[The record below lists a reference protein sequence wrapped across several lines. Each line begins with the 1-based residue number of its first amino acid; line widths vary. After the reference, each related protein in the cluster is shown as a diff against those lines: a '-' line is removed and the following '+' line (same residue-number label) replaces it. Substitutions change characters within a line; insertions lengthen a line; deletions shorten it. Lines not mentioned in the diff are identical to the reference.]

1 MMVKKTILRVAVPT
15 PLRRLFDYLPASDTD
30 IGSLTPGM
38 RVAVPFG
45 KKKEMVGLIM
55 DIANNSDFPYSKL
68 KPINRLIDQ
77 QPLIEKQQ
85 LQLINW
91 ASRYYHHPVGE
102 VYSNAVPSWMRNGN
116 TLDKLQDHAWQT
128 TQSGMSVAIES
139 LARAPKQQAL
149 LIYLRER
156 AGPVTAA
163 ELNNVFPASRPVLN
177 KLIEKNLVEQ
187 IRLDAGDSHLQTD
200 TAGSSLELNS
210 EQQTAVESIIQS
222 IGSHKV
228 FVLDGLTGSGKTEV
242 YMAAIAATLAQGLQS
257 LVLLPE
263 IGLTPQLIRRFQQR
277 FNCQI
282 AVQHSALSETERA
295 RDWLA
300 ARNNQAQIILGTRSA
315 VWTPLAKPGLFIAD
329 EEHDLSYK
337 QQDGFRYSAKDI
349 MIVRSQQEQVPV
361 VLGSATPSLESLGN
375 VEKNKHERLVL
386 SQRAGKASL
395 PVYKLIDIRGKKM
408 HGPLSQVL
416 VDEMQHHLEQGSQV
430 LLFLNRRGYAN
441 HLFCHHCGWR
451 ACCERCEL
459 PFTYHKSANK
469 LVCHHCDKQQPYVAT
484 CPECQS
490 ELILV
495 GHGTERIEEVLQKLF
510 PGKTVARIDRD
521 TTRKKNA
528 MTELVEQIRD
538 GGIDI
543 LIGTQML
550 AKGHHFPNVTLTAIV
565 DADRGLFSTDFRASE
580 RLAQLFMQ
588 VSGRSGRGDKP
599 GTVMVQTH
607 HPEHNVFQQLI
618 NDGYASFATT
628 LLKERKQALL
638 PPYSYM
644 ALLNAEAHNI
654 DDCKRFLDASA
665 STLASIA
672 KNKLSIF
679 GPLPAL
685 FEKRSGRYR
694 WQLIVQSEDRK
705 ALHKH
710 IDNWL
715 LQLEQMKLSK
725 KVRWSLDID
734 PMDMA

>member
-1 MMVKKTILRVAVPT
+1 
-15 PLRRLFDYLPASDTD
+15 
-30 IGSLTPGM
+30 
-38 RVAVPFG
+38 
-45 KKKEMVGLIM
+45 
-55 DIANNSDFPYSKL
+55 
-68 KPINRLIDQ
+68 
-77 QPLIEKQQ
+77 
-85 LQLINW
+85 
-91 ASRYYHHPVGE
+91 
-102 VYSNAVPSWMRNGN
+102 
-116 TLDKLQDHAWQT
+116 
-128 TQSGMSVAIES
+128 
-139 LARAPKQQAL
+139 
-149 LIYLRER
+149 
-156 AGPVTAA
+156 
-163 ELNNVFPASRPVLN
+163 
-177 KLIEKNLVEQ
+177 
-187 IRLDAGDSHLQTD
+187 
-200 TAGSSLELNS
+200 
-210 EQQTAVESIIQS
+210 
-222 IGSHKV
+222 
-228 FVLDGLTGSGKTEV
+228 
-242 YMAAIAATLAQGLQS
+242 
-257 LVLLPE
+257 
-263 IGLTPQLIRRFQQR
+263 
-277 FNCQI
+277 
-282 AVQHSALSETERA
+282 
-295 RDWLA
+295 
-300 ARNNQAQIILGTRSA
+300 
-315 VWTPLAKPGLFIAD
+315 
-329 EEHDLSYK
+329 
-337 QQDGFRYSAKDI
+337 
-349 MIVRSQQEQVPV
+349 
-361 VLGSATPSLESLGN
+361 
-375 VEKNKHERLVL
+375 
-386 SQRAGKASL
+386 
-395 PVYKLIDIRGKKM
+395 M

-618 NDGYASFATT
+618 NDGYASFAMT

-644 ALLNAEAHNI
+644 VLLNAEAHNI